1 MFQGF
6 FVVISRKVPQCFKFQ
21 VKLMSVLKEIFGCFK
36 GGFFVVIS
44 RKVPQCFKF
53 QVKLMSVSKE
63 ISRQC
68 QGYLKEVQEVSGVF
82 RECFKKVQRIF
93 KVFQQRKFTGWRK
106 VD

>member
-21 VKLMSVLKEIFGCFK
+21 VKLMSAVFRRRFMG
-36 GGFFVVIS
+36 VS
-44 RKVPQCFKF
+44 REF
-53 QVKLMSVSKE
+53 
-63 ISRQC
+63 
-68 QGYLKEVQEVSGVF
+68 QGYLKEVKEVSGVF

-93 KVFQQRKFTGWRK
+93 KVFQQRKFTGWLK